1 MRRSLGLFV
10 LYGAF
15 FSCGAL
21 LSGCGG
27 DESLAGPPR
36 DSGVHADAFTS
47 RRPDGLPCD
56 VANVLA
62 AQCTS
67 CHASPPFGGAPM
79 SLLSYA
85 DLSAPS
91 RSMPSLTNVQ
101 LSIMR
106 MSAATLRMP
115 PAPSPAPS
123 AADIAVL
130 QAWVDGGMQRG
141 SCSMP
146 TSPYD
151 TPVTCTSGTHWT
163 QGDDSS
169 REMHPGGTCVSCHAT
184 APNPPDPQ
192 PTIAGT
198 VYATAHE
205 PTDCDGASG
214 TTASPITI
222 DVFDAAG
229 HTFTMTA
236 NRAGNFM
243 DYQAVT
249 FPITAAVHHDGRT
262 RVMATAQPSAD
273 CNTCHTESGT
283 MGAPGRVMA
292 P

>member
-10 LYGAF
+10 LCSVLLS
-15 FSCGAL
+15 SCGDD
-21 LSGCGG
+21 
-27 DESLAGPPR
+27 DERGLAGPPG
-36 DSGVHADAFTS
+36 DGGVHADAFTS
-47 RRPDGLPCD
+47 RTPDGLPCD

-67 CHASPPFGGAPM
+67 CHASPPIGGAPM

-85 DLSAPS
+85 DLSAAS
-91 RSMPSLTNVQ
+91 RTMPGLTNVE

-106 MSAATLRMP
+106 MSATTLRMP
-115 PAPSPAPS
+115 PAPSPAAS

-130 QAWVDGGMQRG
+130 QAWVDGGMRMG
-141 SCSMP
+141 TCSVP

-151 TPVTCTSGTHWT
+151 TPVTCTSGTYWT

-198 VYATAHE
+198 VYPTAHE
-205 PTDCDGASG
+205 PTDCDGTGG
-214 TTASPITI
+214 TPTSPITI

-243 DYQAVT
+243 ANDRVT
-249 FPITAAVHHDGRT
+249 FPITAAVHFEGRT
-262 RVMATAQPSAD
+262 RVMATEQPSAE
-273 CNTCHTESGT
+273 CNACHTEAGT